1 MYKLLFIFLFLLS
14 PAISKADTLEEI
26 FSGLPKEEWVWQS
39 LHAIDMAQTI
49 RIAKNPD
56 KFQELNPLLG
66 KHPSTSEVVAF
77 TVATSVAHAYLVYKL
92 QEAGLPVK
100 VFEYITIGYK
110 GITIKKNIDAG
121 LH

>member
-1 MYKLLFIFLFLLS
+1 MYKLLFIFLFLLC
-14 PAISKADTLEEI
+14 PVISKADTLEEI

-77 TVATSVAHAYLVYKL
+77 AVATSVSHAYLVYKL

>member
-1 MYKLLFIFLFLLS
+1 MFLLCTS
-14 PAISKADTLEEI
+14 ISKADTLEEI

-66 KHPSTSEVVAF
+66 KHPSTAEVVAF
-77 TVATSVAHAYLVYKL
+77 GVASSLGHAYLAYKL
-92 QEAGLPVK
+92 KEAGLPVK
-100 VFEYITIGYK
+100 VFEYVTIGYK
-110 GITIKKNIDAG
+110 GITIKKNFDAG